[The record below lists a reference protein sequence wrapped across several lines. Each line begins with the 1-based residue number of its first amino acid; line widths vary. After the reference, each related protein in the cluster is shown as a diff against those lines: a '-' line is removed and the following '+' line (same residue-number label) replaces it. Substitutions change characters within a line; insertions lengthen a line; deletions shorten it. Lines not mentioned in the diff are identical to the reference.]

1 MHRILFTL
9 TIFFL
14 FVSCQEKTYRIG
26 VSQCGTDDWHL
37 QMNRDLERDANSHPE
52 MKMLFRVASL
62 QTEEQ
67 IANLEEL
74 LTMDLDL
81 LIVSPND
88 AEALVPVIEKFY
100 DRGIPVILVDRMIH
114 SRKFSASVSVNNVD
128 IGERVGTFITSRL
141 GGHGRIIEIQGSNN
155 ATSSQD
161 RHRGLVNVL
170 QNFPD
175 IEIVASERGY
185 WRYDRAYAI
194 VDSLL
199 NIYPDIDLITAQNDV
214 MASAAYDACVNHGI
228 DPIPPITGVDG
239 LPGEGL
245 GLDDI
250 LSGKLTATCIN
261 PSGANE
267 AFALALDILAGHT
280 YPRHTELNTLL
291 VDDHNV
297 SLISMQRRMLTSYN
311 KKIEEI
317 NGELGVYWRRN
328 KLQQALLVAF
338 VVILGLI
345 AVIIMLITRGRR
357 QQEQLRMKVDQA
369 NETKLSFFTNVSHSF
384 RTPLTLIANPL
395 HQLLEEKGLSD
406 RQQELLTIMEKNT
419 NQLLELTSQVLNVMQ
434 TDLSSD
440 SNRIDKLA
448 QDAYERSQKNAE
460 FCSTR
465 LQPASVAKNETEDE
479 INRQTILVIDD
490 NADIRQYL
498 RLMLTPHYIVL
509 TASNGEEGLMEAQQ
523 NIPDLIICDVLM
535 PVMDGLECC
544 SRLKQGEVTS
554 HIPVL
559 MLSAYALD
567 DQRIEGYKSGAD
579 AYMTKPFNSD
589 VLMARIRN
597 LLLSRRQIDTG
608 QENTKEQMEKAEFS
622 SVDTSFVTR
631 LQEYIINNMS
641 NADLSINDLCG
652 EMHMSRVQLY
662 RKCKSLTNVS
672 PVELVRNLRLK
683 HAKHL
688 LEHSQQTISEIAY
701 EVGFSSPSYFA
712 KCYRDQYGVSPTES
726 KK

>member
-1 MHRILFTL
+1 MHRIIYLL
-9 TIFFL
+9 IALFL
-14 FVSCQEKTYRIG
+14 FASCQEKTYRIG
-26 VSQCGTDDWHL
+26 VSQCGTDDWHM
-37 QMNRDLERDANSHPE
+37 QMNKDLERDANSHPE
-52 MKMLFRVASL
+52 LEMIFRVASL
-62 QTEEQ
+62 RSEEQ

-74 LTMDLDL
+74 LTQNLDL

-114 SRKFSASVSVNNVD
+114 SRKFTASVSVNNVD

-141 GGHGRIIEIQGSNN
+141 GGHGRIIEIQGSAN
-155 ATSSQD
+155 ASSSQD
-161 RHRGLVNVL
+161 RHQGLMNVL
-170 QNFPD
+170 TNFPD
-175 IEIVASERGY
+175 IKIVASEKGF

-199 NIYPDIDLITAQNDV
+199 KIYPDIDLITAQNDD
-214 MASAAYDACVNHGI
+214 MAYAAYEACVSHGI
-228 DPIPPITGVDG
+228 KPIPPIMGVDG
-239 LPGEGL
+239 LPGPGS
-245 GLDDI
+245 GIDHI
-250 LSGKLTATCIN
+250 LEGKLTATCIN

-267 AFALALDILAGHT
+267 AFAIALDILNGHSF
-280 YPRHTELNTLL
+280 PRHTELNTLL

-297 SLISMQRRMLTSYN
+297 SLINMQRRLLDSYN

-317 NGELGVYWRRN
+317 SGELGLYWRRSR
-328 KLQQALLVAF
+328 LQHALLVAF
-338 VVILGLI
+338 VVILGLVI
-345 AVIIMLITRGRR
+345 ALIILIAHGRR
-357 QQEQLRMKVDQA
+357 QREKLRLKVEQA

-395 HQLLEEKGLSD
+395 HQLKLEKGLTE
-406 RQQELLTIMEKNT
+406 RQQELLTIMENNT

-434 TDLSSD
+434 TDLSVASAHID
-440 SNRIDKLA
+440 SIA
-448 QDAYERSQKNAE
+448 QEAYKHSQKNAE
-460 FCSTR
+460 FVSSR
-465 LQPASVAKNETEDE
+465 MQSGPAVKFDAEDE
-479 INRQTILVIDD
+479 INKQTILIIDD
-490 NADIRQYL
+490 NADIRQYMTL
-498 RLMLTPHYIVL
+498 LLSSHYIVL
-509 TASNGEEGLMEAQQ
+509 TANNGEEGLMEAQQ

-544 SRLKQGEVTS
+544 SKLKQNEVTS

-579 AYMTKPFNSD
+579 SYMTKPFNSD
-589 VLMARIRN
+589 VLLARIRN

-608 QENTKEQMEKAEFS
+608 KENTKEQMEQLEFS
-622 SVDTSFVTR
+622 SVDTSFVTH
-631 LQEYIINNMS
+631 LQEYINNNMS

-683 HAKHL
+683 HAKQL
-688 LEHSQQTISEIAY
+688 LEHSEQTISEIAY

-712 KCYRDQYGVSPTES
+712 KCYRDQYGISPTES